1 MDALARLRRRR
12 ALVLGGVY
20 LLFALHYL
28 HWRIVGTTLAP
39 LELSE
44 VLRTVH
50 LGVVTAGFLLMLAAV
65 GATLLFGRF
74 FCGWGCHLLAIQD
87 LAASLLAKLGVRPA
101 PPRWRVLRWVPWVML
116 AYLFVWPLVL
126 RWESGDPWPGLHVLD
141 DSGGWGSW
149 FTRDPWRNLPGPG
162 IALLT
167 FAICGPVL
175 VGTLGLRS
183 FCRDACPYG
192 ALFGAAERLAPTR
205 IVLTGACVECN
216 RCTVV
221 CPSGLD
227 VLGELRANGSVRDAM
242 CLRDLDCVAAC
253 PTGGLQVAQAA
264 MNLRPARP
272 PRPPPP
278 PLGEELG
285 LGALMLSFFL
295 IFRGLYGL
303 VPSLLALGIAV
314 GLGVGA
320 IDGFGAARRWL
331 RAPVHLSPRSAA
343 YAGGFL
349 LGAAFILHSAAIR
362 GLELR
367 AESAYA
373 QASRGDPEARREAI
387 ANLTRIGHWGLL
399 TPPALHSMLASLYLN
414 AGELDLAMAELSA
427 ALEADPDDAGARR
440 ALAAVRA
447 QKAGIRPD

>member
-1 MDALARLRRRR
+1 MDLLSRLRRRR

-20 LLFALHYL
+20 LIFALHYL
-28 HWRIVGTTLAP
+28 HWRIAGTTIAP

-87 LAASLLAKLGVRPA
+87 LAATVLAKLGVHPT
-101 PPRWRVLRWVPWVML
+101 PPRWRVLRSVPWVML
-116 AYLFVWPLVL
+116 GYLFVWPLLL
-126 RWESGDPWPGLHVLD
+126 RWHSGDPWPGLHVLD

-162 IALLT
+162 VALVT
-167 FAICGPVL
+167 FAVCGPVM

-192 ALFGAAERLAPTR
+192 ALFGASDRLAPTR
-205 IVLTGACVECN
+205 IVLTGACIECN
-216 RCTVV
+216 RCTAV

-227 VLGELRANGSVRDAM
+227 VLAELRAGGAVRDPM
-242 CLRDLDCVAAC
+242 CLRDLDCVAVC
-253 PTGGLQVAQAA
+253 PTGGLRVARAA
-264 MNLRPARP
+264 FDLAPARP
-272 PRPPPP
+272 PQAARP
-278 PLGEELG
+278 PLGEEVA
-285 LGALMLSFFL
+285 LGALMLALFL

-303 VPSLLALGIAV
+303 VPSLLALGLAV
-314 GLGVGA
+314 LFGVGA
-320 IDGFGAARRWL
+320 MRGHSTFRAWL
-331 RAPVHLSPRSAA
+331 RAGPRPP
-343 YAGGFL
+343 L
-349 LGAAFILHSAAIR
+349 LLATAFALGLGLVAHSAAIR

-373 QASRGDPEARREAI
+373 QASRGDPDARTDAI
-387 ANLTRIGHWGLL
+387 TTLTRIERWGAL
-399 TPPALHSMLASLYLN
+399 TPPTLHPMLASLYLN
-414 AGELDLAMAELSA
+414 GGQLDLAEVELSA
-427 ALEADPDDAGARR
+427 ALAANPADIGTQR

-447 QKAGIRPD
+447 QQAALRPD